1 MATATL
7 STQIPIAESP
17 IPEAAIPAEPAGKN
31 WLLRLIDA
39 IAVARLRKAEE
50 EIRRHGHLLPDAWER
65 EAYRLGPNGEDQL
78 PFTR

>member
-1 MATATL
+1 MRGKVHATL
-7 STQIPIAESP
+7 MDRTNIV
-17 IPEAAIPAEPAGKN
+17 N

-39 IAVARLRKAEE
+39 IAVSRLRKAEE

-65 EAYRLGPNGEDQL
+65 EAYRLGPTDQH

>member
-1 MATATL
+1 MRGKVH
-7 STQIPIAESP
+7 
-17 IPEAAIPAEPAGKN
+17 AILMDRTNIVN

-39 IAVARLRKAEE
+39 IAVSRLRKAEE

-65 EAYRLGPNGEDQL
+65 EAYRLAPTDQH